1 MIILF
6 PAGRKCLSCVDNS
19 QGADRAILSPP
30 HPKAA
35 IQIPADSFS
44 AWLKGAIK
52 RH

>member
-6 PAGRKCLSCVDNS
+6 PAGRKCLFCVVNH
-19 QGADRAILSPP
+19 QRPEEAILSPP